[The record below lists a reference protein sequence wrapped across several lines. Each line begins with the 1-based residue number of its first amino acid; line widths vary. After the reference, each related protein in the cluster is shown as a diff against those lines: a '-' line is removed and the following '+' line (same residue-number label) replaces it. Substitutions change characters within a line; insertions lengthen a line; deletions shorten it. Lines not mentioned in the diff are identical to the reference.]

1 MALKRAA
8 APTAETLAAEKAA
21 ADAKANAAAQVEE
34 VAADATATNTTAT
47 TGDVKDDAPPVGETK
62 ADEAKPDAATEA
74 KPEAVVEPEPEPEA
88 AADAAAATAQPEAKP
103 EVVPEEKKEVAA
115 RTEST
120 AVVTNAERQAS
131 ASEQFT
137 NDMAAQGYEG
147 MAITGMSFDRL
158 KLHEGRFQLG
168 SEEISLGEE
177 LQLVVLST
185 RNIYVVRQYPGE
197 GAEMFYSYSKQGLT
211 LSDGTSAKD
220 TLDKW
225 LDEGYGTPDEPLDI
239 KEYIEAMSQLKNR
252 EDEYNDHMVSL
263 SIPPTSKARLA
274 GAMAVG
280 LRKFGCPPG
289 DLVLKC
295 SVGKKIGTGDKAFRP
310 WNFSAVG
317 DQYVLAAEAE
327 AADAK

>member
-8 APTAETLAAEKAA
+8 APTEETLAAEKKA
-21 ADAKANAAAQVEE
+21 ADAKAAAASQVDDVKAE
-34 VAADATATNTTAT
+34 AT
-47 TGDVKDDAPPVGETK
+47 TTDTAAASDVKDDAQPVGDAKPE
-62 ADEAKPDAATEA
+62 AEDEAAAATEA
-74 KPEAVVEPEPEPEA
+74 KPEAESEPETATEPEPEA
-88 AADAAAATAQPEAKP
+88 AADAAVEAKP
-103 EVVPEEKKEVAA
+103 EVKPEEVKQAVAVK
-115 RTEST
+115 TEST
-120 AVVTNAERQAS
+120 AVATNAERQAS

-147 MAITGMSFDRL
+147 MTITGMSFDRL

-185 RNIYVVRQYPGE
+185 RNIYVVRQFAGE
-197 GAEMFYSYSKQGLT
+197 GAEMFYSYDKQGQT

-225 LDEGYGTPDEPLDI
+225 KDDGYGTETDPLDI

-252 EDEYNDHMVSL
+252 NDEYNDHMVSL

-280 LRKFGCPPG
+280 IRKFQCPPG

-310 WNFSAVG
+310 WNFAAIG
-317 DQYVLAAEAE
+317 DQNVMAAE
-327 AADAK
+327 

>member
-8 APTAETLAAEKAA
+8 APTEETLAAEKKA
-21 ADAKANAAAQVEE
+21 ADAKAAAAAQVDD
-34 VAADATATNTTAT
+34 VKADATTTETTAT
-47 TGDVKDDAPPVGETK
+47 SDVKDDAPPVG
-62 ADEAKPDAATEA
+62 DAKPEAEADAAAAAATEA
-74 KPEAVVEPEPEPEA
+74 KPEAEAEPETATEPEPEA
-88 AADAAAATAQPEAKP
+88 AADAAAEVKP
-103 EVVPEEKKEVAA
+103 EVKPEEVKQAVAVK
-115 RTEST
+115 TEST
-120 AVVTNAERQAS
+120 AVATNAERQAS

-185 RNIYVVRQYPGE
+185 RNIYVVRQFAGE
-197 GAEMFYSYSKQGLT
+197 GAEMFYSYDKQGQT

-225 LDEGYGTPDEPLDI
+225 KDDGYGTETDPLDI

-252 EDEYNDHMVSL
+252 NDEYNDHMVSL

-280 LRKFGCPPG
+280 IRKFQCPPG

-310 WNFSAVG
+310 WNFAAIG
-317 DQYVLAAEAE
+317 DQNVMAAE
-327 AADAK
+327 

>member
-8 APTAETLAAEKAA
+8 APTEETLAAEKKA
-21 ADAKANAAAQVEE
+21 ADAKAAAAAQVDDVKAE
-34 VAADATATNTTAT
+34 ATATETTAT
-47 TGDVKDDAPPVGETK
+47 SDVKDDAPPVG
-62 ADEAKPDAATEA
+62 DAKPEAEAEADAAAATATEA
-74 KPEAVVEPEPEPEA
+74 KPEAAAEPEPEA
-88 AADAAAATAQPEAKP
+88 AADAAVEAKP
-103 EVVPEEKKEVAA
+103 EVKPEEVKQAVAVK
-115 RTEST
+115 TEST
-120 AVVTNAERQAS
+120 AVATNAERQAS

-185 RNIYVVRQYPGE
+185 RNIYVVRQFAGE
-197 GAEMFYSYSKQGLT
+197 GAEMFYSYDKQGQT

-225 LDEGYGTPDEPLDI
+225 KDDGYGTETDPLDI

-252 EDEYNDHMVSL
+252 NDEYNDHMVSL

-280 LRKFGCPPG
+280 IRKFQCPPG

-310 WNFSAVG
+310 WNFAAIG
-317 DQYVLAAEAE
+317 DQNVMAAE
-327 AADAK
+327 